1 MIDRSEMGLKLDGD
15 GLALFSL
22 ALGMGTTR
30 EVFQAEGTLS
40 ATMDMLNNL
49 VRTRAILPATP
60 FSIFEEMSSGPFAL
74 DVSSSCSRP
83 RTSSVHNS
91 SSEVY
96 SNDGVRR
103 LVARI
108 LSVYFTLAWKQSD
121 QNRSWV

>member
-1 MIDRSEMGLKLDGD
+1 MIDRSEIGLKLDGD

-30 EVFQAEGTLS
+30 EVFQAEGTLA

-49 VRTRAILPATP
+49 VRTGAILPATP

-83 RTSSVHNS
+83 RTSSSVHNS
-91 SSEVY
+91 SSGQEAGFVTVD
-96 SNDGVRR
+96 SPSDKGGRAV
-103 LVARI
+103 L
-108 LSVYFTLAWKQSD
+108 KQP
-121 QNRSWV
+121 